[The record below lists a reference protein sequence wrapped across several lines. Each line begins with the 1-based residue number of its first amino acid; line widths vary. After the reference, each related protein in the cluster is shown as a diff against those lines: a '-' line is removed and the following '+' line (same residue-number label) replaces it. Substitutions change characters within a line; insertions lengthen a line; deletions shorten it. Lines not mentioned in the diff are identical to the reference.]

1 MMEFCTRWGMEQF
14 CSIVSLPDNIPI
26 AGMLFAILF
35 CLGVALKQA
44 LKHDRLIA
52 EGRKDEIYDE
62 MVK

>member
-1 MMEFCTRWGMEQF
+1 MMELCPEKLQQF
-14 CSIVSLPDNIPI
+14 CSIITLPDNIPI
-26 AGMLFAILF
+26 VGLLVAVLF

-44 LKHDRLIA
+44 VKHDRLIA

>member
-1 MMEFCTRWGMEQF
+1 MMDLCAKIGMEQF
-14 CSIVSLPDNIPI
+14 CSIVSLPDNVPI
-26 AGMLFAILF
+26 VGLLVAVLF

-44 LKHDRLIA
+44 FKHDRLIA

>member
-1 MMEFCTRWGMEQF
+1 MMELCARWGMEQF
-14 CSIVSLPDNIPI
+14 CSVISLPDNVPI
-26 AGMLFAILF
+26 AGMLVAVLF

-44 LKHDRLIA
+44 FKHDRLIA

>member
-1 MMEFCTRWGMEQF
+1 MMEYCARIGLEQF

-26 AGMLFAILF
+26 AGMLFAVLF

-44 LKHDRLIA
+44 FKHDRLIA

>member
-1 MMEFCTRWGMEQF
+1 MTALCPEVLKQF
-14 CSIVSLPDNIPI
+14 CSIVSLPDNVPI
-26 AGMLFAILF
+26 VGLLLAVLF

-44 LKHDRLIA
+44 FKHDRLIA

>member
-1 MMEFCTRWGMEQF
+1 MLQFCAKLSLEQF
-14 CSIVSLPDNIPI
+14 CKIISLPDNVPI
-26 AGMLFAILF
+26 LGLLFAVLF

-44 LKHDRLIA
+44 FKHDRLIA

>member
-1 MMEFCTRWGMEQF
+1 MKEACARVLWDQF
-14 CSIVSLPDNIPI
+14 CAVVTLPDNIPI
-26 AGMLFAILF
+26 AGLLFAVLF

-44 LKHDRLIA
+44 FKHDRLIA